1 VQGAAHGS
9 SPYQIAPVSQ
19 NAKIIVGCCL
29 AVIGDDEYVM
39 FFNSIM
45 LCYRCFLVALV
56 SLHARID
63 DFSPG
68 FPFISESKP

>member
-29 AVIGDDEYVM
+29 AVIGDDEYVL
-39 FFNSIM
+39 FFLKQYNAV
-45 LCYRCFLVALV
+45 LPLFLY
-56 SLHARID
+56 SLMPGLMI
-63 DFSPG
+63 SP
-68 FPFISESKP
+68 SD